1 MWFPLAR
8 RILAHAG
15 VSGVSDAQ
23 LAAVITPCNGSAR
36 QITDAVAD
44 LALRVCRADAIAQN
58 PSALTAS
65 VV

>member
-1 MWFPLAR
+1 MR
-8 RILAHAG
+8 D

-23 LAAVITPCNGSAR
+23 LAAVIAPHYGRAR

-44 LALRVCRADAIAQN
+44 LALRVCRANALAQN
-58 PSALTAS
+58 SNALTTS